1 MNLLV
6 RLVVSGAAVYLA
18 AVLVPGIHLEEGILP
33 LLGVLLVFG
42 AVNALIRPLVMS
54 LSCGLIVLTLGLFI
68 FIINALMLLLTAWL
82 AGWLGIGFTVESFV
96 AALWGALIIAVVSF
110 VLSMLL
116 PDRRRA
122 RRR

>member
-1 MNLLV
+1 MNLLI

-18 AVLVPGIHLEEGILP
+18 AVLVPGIHLEKGIIP
-33 LLGVLLVFG
+33 LLGVLLLFG
-42 AVNALIRPLVMS
+42 AVNALIRPLVRA

-68 FIINALMLLLTAWL
+68 FVINALMLLLTAWL
-82 AGWLGIGFTVESFV
+82 AGMFGIGFTVESFG

-110 VLSMLL
+110 VLSLLL
-116 PDRRRA
+116 PDRKRA